1 MVVWLS
7 VLPVCVPRSPDN
19 NSGIQRLVSTEADSN
34 LEASEILSYTK
45 VGENPW
51 PEEKDLH
58 QSSFGGKVRQNS
70 IRVRLERQR
79 PDQTR

>member
-1 MVVWLS
+1 M
-7 VLPVCVPRSPDN
+7 LPVCVPRSPDN

-45 VGENPW
+45 VGEYPW

-58 QSSFGGKVRQNS
+58 
-70 IRVRLERQR
+70 
-79 PDQTR
+79 

>member
-1 MVVWLS
+1 M
-7 VLPVCVPRSPDN
+7 LPVRVPWSPDN

-34 LEASEILSYTK
+34 LEASEILGYTK

-58 QSSFGGKVRQNS
+58 
-70 IRVRLERQR
+70 
-79 PDQTR
+79 